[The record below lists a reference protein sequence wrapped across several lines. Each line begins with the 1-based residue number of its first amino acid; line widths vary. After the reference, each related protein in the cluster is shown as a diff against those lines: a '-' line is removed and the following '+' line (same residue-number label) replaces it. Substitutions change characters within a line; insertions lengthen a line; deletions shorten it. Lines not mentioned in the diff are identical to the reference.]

1 MIKGATY
8 DIEVTISDLDTGL
21 PIDLT
26 DVTGILV
33 GLYGDGKRLFGKW
46 SLNLKDGYDDVT
58 ITDAVNGVIEVS
70 LSSNESINALEKMAK
85 MEVLITFLN
94 PNYNDETQ
102 INIATDIEL
111 EVVKRSIFEGITALW
126 IILQRH

>member
-8 DIEVTISDLDTGL
+8 DIEVTISDTDTGL

-46 SLNLKDGYDDVT
+46 SLNIKDGYDDVT

-94 PNYNDETQ
+94 PNYNDDIQ

-111 EVVKRSIFEGITALW
+111 EVVKRSIFEGITAL
-126 IILQRH
+126 

>member
-8 DIEVTISDLDTGL
+8 VIEVTITDTDTGL

-26 DVTGILV
+26 NVTGILV

-46 SLNLKDGYDDVT
+46 SLNAKDGYDDVT

-85 MEVLITFLN
+85 MEVLITFNN
-94 PNYNDETQ
+94 PNYNDNTQ
-102 INIATDIEL
+102 INIATEIEL
-111 EVVKRSIFEGITALW
+111 EVVKRSIFEGITAL
-126 IILQRH
+126 

>member
-8 DIEVTISDLDTGL
+8 DIEVTISDSDTGL

-94 PNYNDETQ
+94 PNYNDDIQ

-111 EVVKRSIFEGITALW
+111 EVVKRSIFEGITAL
-126 IILQRH
+126 

>member
-111 EVVKRSIFEGITALW
+111 EVVKRSIFEGITAL
-126 IILQRH
+126 

>member
-8 DIEVTISDLDTGL
+8 DIEVTISDSDTGL

-46 SLNLKDGYDDVT
+46 SLNIKDGYDDVT

-111 EVVKRSIFEGITALW
+111 EVVKRSIFEGITAL
-126 IILQRH
+126 

>member
-8 DIEVTISDLDTGL
+8 DIEVTISDTDTGL

-46 SLNLKDGYDDVT
+46 SLNTKDGYDDVT
-58 ITDAVNGVIEVS
+58 ITDAVNGIIEVS

-94 PNYNDETQ
+94 PNYNDDTQ

-111 EVVKRSIFEGITALW
+111 EVVKRSIFEGITAL
-126 IILQRH
+126 

>member
-1 MIKGATY
+1 MIRGATY
-8 DIEVTISDLDTGL
+8 DIEVTISDTDTGL

-26 DVTGILV
+26 NVTGILI

-46 SLNLKDGYDDVT
+46 SLNAKDGFDDVT
-58 ITDAVNGVIEVS
+58 ITDAINGVIEVS

-94 PNYNDETQ
+94 PNYNDDTQ

-111 EVVKRSIFEGITALW
+111 EVVKRSIFEGITAL
-126 IILQRH
+126 

>member
-8 DIEVTISDLDTGL
+8 DIEVTISDTDSGL

-46 SLNLKDGYDDVT
+46 SLNNKDGYDEVT
-58 ITDAVNGVIEVS
+58 ITDAVNGIIEVS

-94 PNYNDETQ
+94 PNYNDDTQ

-111 EVVKRSIFEGITALW
+111 EVVKRSIFEGITAL
-126 IILQRH
+126 

>member
-1 MIKGATY
+1 MIRGATY
-8 DIEVTISDLDTGL
+8 DIEVTITDSETGS

-26 DVTGILV
+26 NVTGILI

-46 SLNLKDGYDDVT
+46 SLNAKDGYDDVT
-58 ITDAVNGVIEVS
+58 ITDAINGVVEVS
-70 LSSNESINALEKMAK
+70 LSSNESINALEKLAK

-94 PNYNDETQ
+94 PNYNDDTQ

-111 EVVKRSIFEGITALW
+111 EVVKRSIFEGITAL
-126 IILQRH
+126 